1 MSLIYP
7 SVKVPFTYLMFIYKM
22 YYNIQSIDLP
32 EVVTLSFTGKRPD
45 HRKSLTMD
53 RKHVTETD
61 DPLVPVHCV
70 LAAFANPNGLPDPP
84 VVKIL
89 LSFSSNVYDPL
100 LTISGHFLVEFPV
113 VWMIWYDMI
122 WNDIYIAPF
131 DQKDT
136 KRFRG
141 KKERKGRRKRGQKL
155 HLLRE
160 K

>member
-100 LTISGHFLVEFPV
+100 LTISRKSKPV
-113 VWMIWYDMI
+113 TSGSTTSGKVSRRL
-122 WNDIYIAPF
+122 NRSL
-131 DQKDT
+131 QRK
-136 KRFRG
+136 FR
-141 KKERKGRRKRGQKL
+141 
-155 HLLRE
+155 
-160 K
+160 